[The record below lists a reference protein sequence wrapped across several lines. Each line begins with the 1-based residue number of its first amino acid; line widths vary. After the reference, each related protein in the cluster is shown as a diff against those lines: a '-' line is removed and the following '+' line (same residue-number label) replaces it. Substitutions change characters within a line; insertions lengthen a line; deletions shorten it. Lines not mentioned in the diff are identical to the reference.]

1 MPFLIIAVLV
11 AAIVAV
17 ATPRHRTGVSTSVQ
31 SPEGYDFSYHT
42 GIRERHEKWCSC
54 SSVIMTEEEKEI
66 LLNEFL
72 LEVAYNRRIA
82 RRK

>member
-1 MPFLIIAVLV
+1 MLLFIAVLV

-42 GIRERHEKWCSC
+42 GLKEHHEKWCSC
-54 SSVIMTEEEKEI
+54 SSVIMTEEEREI
-66 LLNEFL
+66 LLKGFL
-72 LEVAYNRRIA
+72 LQVAYDRRIA
-82 RRK
+82 GK